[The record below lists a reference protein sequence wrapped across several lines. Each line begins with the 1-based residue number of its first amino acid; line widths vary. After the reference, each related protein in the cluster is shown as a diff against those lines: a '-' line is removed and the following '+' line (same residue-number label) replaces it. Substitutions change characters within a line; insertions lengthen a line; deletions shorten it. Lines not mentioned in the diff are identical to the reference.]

1 MSQILDI
8 ASLLPYHMDE
18 NVRLCPW
25 RGVMGNG
32 KELHTRPKAVGYV
45 RISKENPE
53 GHSLQAQREAIEAY
67 CKARGWEL
75 VRIYEDDGVSGAVSP
90 DERPALQE
98 LERDVL
104 SDGIQYVVV
113 WRLDRLGR
121 KAGELLAFLD
131 RLERKGVA
139 FVSIDDAIDTSKP
152 EGRLLR
158 TILAG
163 VAEFERELI
172 RQRTK
177 RGIAVAREKGKWVG
191 RPPKGTV
198 VVDGRLRDAG
208 REELVRKLK
217 ARVFLHGKTVA
228 QAARELGLPYKLAWR
243 MLYGRAGRRRG
254 AEST

>member
-1 MSQILDI
+1 M
-8 ASLLPYHMDE
+8 
-18 NVRLCPW
+18 
-25 RGVMGNG
+25 GVKVITNS
-32 KELHTRPKAVGYV
+32 ETRPRAVGYV

-67 CKARGWEL
+67 CRARGWEL

-172 RQRTK
+172 RQRTR
-177 RGIAVAREKGKWVG
+177 RGLAVAREKGKWVG

-198 VVDGRLRDAG
+198 VVDGRLQDAG
-208 REELVRKLK
+208 RDELVRKLR
-217 ARVFLHGKTVA
+217 ARVVLHGQPLA
-228 QAARELGLPYKLAWR
+228 RAARELGLAYTTAR
-243 MLYGRAGRRRG
+243 EMLYGRAGKRRK
-254 AEST
+254 

>member
-1 MSQILDI
+1 MDLKDI
-8 ASLLPYHMDE
+8 TQNETQL
-18 NVRLCPW
+18 R
-25 RGVMGNG
+25 
-32 KELHTRPKAVGYV
+32 AVGYV

-53 GHSLQAQREAIEAY
+53 GHSLEAQRQAIEAY

-75 VRIYEDDGVSGAVSP
+75 VRIYEDDGVSGAVAP
-90 DERPALQE
+90 DERPALAE

-104 SDGIQYVVV
+104 SDGIQYVIV

-131 RLERKGVA
+131 RLEKKGVA

-172 RQRTK
+172 RQRTR
-177 RGIAVAREKGKWVG
+177 RGLAIARQKGKYLG
-191 RPPKGTV
+191 RTPKGMV
-198 VVDGRLRDAG
+198 RDAEGRLQDAG
-208 REELVRKLK
+208 RAELIRKLR
-217 ARVFLHGKTVA
+217 ARVFLHKEPLA
-228 QAARELGLPYKLAWR
+228 RAARELGIPYATAWR
-243 MLYGRAGRRRG
+243 MLYGHQKKATATANATAKGRQMSIKSVYICKP
-254 AEST
+254 AV

>member
-1 MSQILDI
+1 MSTKVITN
-8 ASLLPYHMDE
+8 SE
-18 NVRLCPW
+18 
-25 RGVMGNG
+25 
-32 KELHTRPKAVGYV
+32 TRPRAVGYV

-53 GHSLQAQREAIEAY
+53 GHSLQAQRQAIEAY

-75 VRIYEDDGVSGAVSP
+75 VRVYEDDGVSGAVAP
-90 DERPALQE
+90 NERPALAE

-104 SDGIQYVVV
+104 GDGIQYVVV

-131 RLERKGVA
+131 RLEKKGVA

-172 RQRTK
+172 RQRTR
-177 RGIAVAREKGKWVG
+177 RGLAVAREKGKWVG

-198 VVDGRLRDAG
+198 VVDGRVQDAG
-208 REELVRKLK
+208 RDELVRKLR
-217 ARVFLHGKTVA
+217 ARVVLHGQPLA
-228 QAARELGLPYKLAWR
+228 RAARELGIPYTTAR
-243 MLYGRAGRRRG
+243 EMLYGRGKRRR
-254 AEST
+254 

>member
-1 MSQILDI
+1 MQ
-8 ASLLPYHMDE
+8 
-18 NVRLCPW
+18 
-25 RGVMGNG
+25 GG
-32 KELHTRPKAVGYV
+32 KDFYNRPKAVGYV

-53 GHSLQAQREAIEAY
+53 GHSLEAQRQAIEAY
-67 CKARGWEL
+67 CRARGWDL

-104 SDGIQYVVV
+104 SDGIQYVIV

-177 RGIAVAREKGKWVG
+177 RGIAVARQQGKWVG

-198 VVDGRLRDAG
+198 VVEGKLQDAG
-208 REELVRKLK
+208 REEWTRKLR
-217 ARVFLHGKTVA
+217 ARVFMHGKTVA
-228 QAARELGLPYKLAWR
+228 QAARELGIPYWLAYSL
-243 MLYGRAGRRRG
+243 LYGQRKKGKRSANG
-254 AEST
+254 

>member
-1 MSQILDI
+1 MSVKDI
-8 ASLLPYHMDE
+8 TQ
-18 NVRLCPW
+18 
-25 RGVMGNG
+25 
-32 KELHTRPKAVGYV
+32 KETRPRAVGYV

-53 GHSLQAQREAIEAY
+53 GYGLEAQRQAIEAY
-67 CKARGWEL
+67 CRARGWEL
-75 VRIYEDDGVSGAVSP
+75 VRIYSDDGVSGAVAP
-90 DERPALQE
+90 DERPALAE

-104 SDGIQYVVV
+104 RSDGIQYVIV

-139 FVSIDDAIDTSKP
+139 FVSVDDAIDTSKP

-172 RQRTK
+172 RQRTQ
-177 RGIAVAREKGKWVG
+177 RGLAVARQRGKWVG

-198 VVDGRLRDAG
+198 VIEGRLQDTG
-208 REELVRKLK
+208 REELIRKLR
-217 ARVFLHGKTVA
+217 ARVFLHGQPLARV
-228 QAARELGLPYKLAWR
+228 ARELGLPYTTAR
-243 MLYGRAGRRRG
+243 EMLYGRARKKADLSSDAGRD
-254 AEST
+254 